1 MKVQEFRSL
10 DETKKAVTL
19 INNGVLVG
27 KRVMQSYL
35 AFLYQLDG
43 FYVEILYNK
52 QTNFVYKFRAFEN
65 TDLLEPYLSRIDIS
79 WIKEFKY

>member
-1 MKVQEFRSL
+1 MNVQEFRSL
-10 DETKKAVTL
+10 EETEKAVTL

-35 AFLYQLDG
+35 VFLYQLDS
-43 FYVEILYNK
+43 FYVEILYNN
-52 QTNFVYKFRAFEN
+52 QTNFVYRFRAFEN

-79 WIKEFKY
+79 WVEELKY

>member
-10 DETKKAVTL
+10 DETEKAVAL

-27 KRVMQSYL
+27 KRTMQSFL
-35 AFLYQLDG
+35 IFLYQLDN

-52 QTNFVYKFRAFEN
+52 QTNFVYKFKAFEN
-65 TDLLEPYLSRIDIS
+65 TELLEPYISRIDLS
-79 WIKEFKY
+79 WIEEFKH